1 MNNRNES
8 LKKHA
13 IQPSLP
19 RALEEVGKAAS
30 KVAARHGF
38 ESYRN
43 RLADETLR
51 RQDADLGL
59 FASFLHQLDLEVGD
73 LAHDPQAWRGITWG
87 LVEAFSQW
95 QLHEGYAVPTI
106 NVHLS
111 SVKTYTRLAFQ
122 AGMIPAE
129 EYALIRAVRG
139 YSRREQTRLDRRRER
154 TRLGVKK
161 SAPVKITTEQAKM
174 LKRQPDTPQGR
185 RDALIMCLLLDHG
198 LRVGELAGIDADDL
212 ELEAG
217 LLHFYRPKVN
227 KQQIHKL
234 SEDTLTAARAYKS
247 HGDLIP
253 GEQLLRRSFK
263 DENLGKPGLTVR
275 SITQRVRLLGEVIG
289 LPGLSAHDCRH
300 YWATTAAKHGTNPF
314 VLQEAGGWN
323 SLAMPRR
330 YVAEQTVANEGIKLE
345 PEKD

>member
-1 MNNRNES
+1 MPFNHPCR
-8 LKKHA
+8 
-13 IQPSLP
+13 
-19 RALEEVGKAAS
+19 RALEEVGKVAS
-30 KVAARHGF
+30 KVAARHRF
-38 ESYRN
+38 EEYRS

-51 RQDADLGL
+51 RQDADLDL

-73 LAHDPQAWRGITWG
+73 LAHEPQAWRGVTWG

-95 QLHEGYAVPTI
+95 QLREGYAVPTI

-122 AGMIPAE
+122 AGTIPAE
-129 EYALIRAVRG
+129 EYALIRSVRG
-139 YSRREQTRLDRRRER
+139 YSRREQVRLDRRRER
-154 TRLGVKK
+154 TRLGLKK
-161 SAPVKITTEQAKM
+161 STPVKITAEQARM
-174 LKRQPDTPQGR
+174 LKMQPDTPQGR

-217 LLHFYRPKVN
+217 ILRFYRPKVN
-227 KQQIHKL
+227 KQQKHKL
-234 SEDTLTAARAYKS
+234 SGDTLAAARAYQS
-247 HGDLIP
+247 YGDLIP
-253 GEQLLRRSFK
+253 GAQLLRRSYK

-275 SITQRVRLLGEVIG
+275 SITQRVRFLGEVIG

-330 YVAEQTVANEGIKLE
+330 YVS
-345 PEKD
+345 